1 LLRLFVACALL
12 LADLR
17 NTREHCGEH
26 SMVVVAVHSN
36 PVVAV
41 CSRDRTGEFVR
52 IVSQVEHSTPALHR
66 KTTAATSSGAAA
78 STSTTA
84 RHQLKSPFHVLASD
98 VSSELARTYASLE
111 QLTKLAKSTS
121 MYDDP
126 AEDIQTLSDDIKRS
140 LSFMRDQLASLQ
152 ALQDASNAQVGQHEQ
167 TVVKALSTRFLRAK
181 TAFLTVLETRK
192 DSLKH
197 QYEKKK
203 QLFGSATPM
212 RAKKTFSFAASSASA
227 ASTPL
232 LMDMD
237 GGGSGS
243 QVALANSNDIAI
255 TIPERM
261 LVERNSQVETRANAL
276 QQVQSTIEE
285 LSQIFERVG
294 MLVAQQGEL
303 ISRIEDD
310 VERTETH
317 VLTVREQLE
326 RALEAVMSSKWLAA
340 KLGVVALV
348 FLILFL
354 VFFF

>member
-1 LLRLFVACALL
+1 
-12 LADLR
+12 
-17 NTREHCGEH
+17 
-26 SMVVVAVHSN
+26 M
-36 PVVAV
+36 

-66 KTTAATSSGAAA
+66 KTTAAAAATSSGAAV

-203 QLFGSATPM
+203 QLFGSATPT
-212 RAKKTFSFAASSASA
+212 RAKKTFSFAPSSSASS

-237 GGGSGS
+237 GGGGGSGS
-243 QVALANSNDIAI
+243 QLALANSNDIAI

-340 KLGVVALV
+340 KLGVVAVV
-348 FLILFL
+348 FLIVFL

>member
-1 LLRLFVACALL
+1 V
-12 LADLR
+12 
-17 NTREHCGEH
+17 
-26 SMVVVAVHSN
+26 
-36 PVVAV
+36 
-41 CSRDRTGEFVR
+41 
-52 IVSQVEHSTPALHR
+52 HR
-66 KTTAATSSGAAA
+66 KASSATTPVTTSQTSS
-78 STSTTA
+78 SSS

-126 AEDIQTLSDDIKRS
+126 AEDIQALSDDIKRS

-167 TVVKALSTRFLRAK
+167 TVVKALSSRFLRAK

-203 QLFGSATPM
+203 QLFGSATPA
-212 RAKKTFSFAASSASA
+212 RAKKTFSFSTTTSSSS

-232 LMDMD
+232 LADMD
-237 GGGSGS
+237 GNGGGS
-243 QVALANSNDIAI
+243 QVALSNSNDIAI

-285 LSQIFERVG
+285 LSQIFERVS

-317 VLTVREQLE
+317 VLSVREQLE
-326 RALEAVMSSKWLAA
+326 QTLQSVMSSKWLAA
-340 KLGVVALV
+340 KLGVVAVV

-354 VFFF
+354 VFFL